1 MEKDKMAFKLPD
13 LQYFEFEIKEWWER
27 LAIRSWINKNPRIV
41 VGITAGSVVILLV
54 IVIWL
59 LIPEKVVVVQEYE
72 KEWFY
77 DLNTGNLFVA
87 RSGQIPPIEAPSGPL
102 SDGRPA
108 GVRACVLSYVDEPN
122 EAERFIG
129 FLEMADPNAQKSA
142 AAPTEITGNRWGQG
156 MLIRRVGDKRWV
168 PADSDWGRYI
178 VREVFRPNEKGER
191 ARYCK
196 PE

>member
-1 MEKDKMAFKLPD
+1 MVFKLPD
-13 LQYFEFEIKEWWER
+13 FQYFGYEIKEWWER
-27 LAIRSWINKNPRIV
+27 LAIRKWINQNPRIV
-41 VGITAGSVVILLV
+41 VGIAMASVVILLV

-59 LIPEKVVVVQEYE
+59 SIPEKVVVVQEYE

-77 DLNTGNLFVA
+77 DLNTGKLFVA
-87 RSGQIPPIEAPSGPL
+87 RSGQIPPVEAPSGPL
-102 SDGRPA
+102 PDGKKA
-108 GVRACVLSYVDEPN
+108 GVRACVLSYTDEPN
-122 EAERFIG
+122 EGERFIG

-142 AAPTEITGNRWGQG
+142 AASTETAGKRWGRG

-178 VREVFRPNEKGER
+178 VREVFRPNEMGER
-191 ARYCK
+191 ARYFQ